1 LPLAQ
6 DHSSTPDLLL
16 EGKHGCRYAV
26 LGGPGSILINQER
39 RKDTNFESLHSM
51 GLTFMGFLF
60 DGLDR

>member
-1 LPLAQ
+1 LRKITAVRP
-6 DHSSTPDLLL
+6 T
-16 EGKHGCRYAV
+16 RYAV